1 MIFEL
6 ASFDLLTANDS
17 QLVSSAGLWSALTR
31 IGRSHPTARILLVAD
46 VLKKETIVEAFER
59 VATKEELL
67 PEGVLNYRMNY
78 EEFLAQ
84 AVQDTRYIR
93 SYLALDTKLDE
104 DQALGLLGAY
114 GMRAYPLDHELPR
127 PFVTAKEVWSHV
139 EGDDGRSYALL
150 RTKADQHSALIHP
163 RLLHNLL
170 AQDFPVWVALHGYT
184 FPASDVMRL
193 LRQKSAMAR
202 YSDGKN
208 MESAQDAEHA
218 QSGVQIISDALSNGE
233 SLHTFRLYVLVGGK
247 DASELNGRVEIVN
260 GAFPMRLERVYAPGE
275 MITRLFSS
283 EVLADEDGT
292 PVTTTG
298 MALLAGSALSFRR
311 RTATRGVL
319 LGVDRN
325 QAPVV
330 LDMFDDRNPSYNAVV
345 LGQTGSGKTFAV
357 LLLMLRHLLS
367 GVRLII
373 VDPQA
378 NVDLE
383 FLGEDVYQKSV
394 VGTESA
400 SINILDI
407 VHDEIGGQVEMAISM
422 LRMLGIHRDQPL
434 ERALLDEALMDLY
447 RPIWDGEHIAPTLR
461 ELLAWMQDKVKSAE
475 RGVEHETAEMLALNL
490 KPYVTGSRANLFG
503 RATTVDFALDHAVNV
518 FDVSRLPQQGMGGD
532 LRSAL
537 LSIMVANINQS
548 IRRRRRAGDRAPI
561 LFFVDEMGI
570 LMRDPVVAS
579 YISAEYKTARARL
592 VGMIVADQDLHSL
605 LGPKDEQGI
614 HHGVPMLANSATT
627 LVFNQRDSEKAR
639 IREHFP
645 NLPESIVDMLPALPR
660 GVCVSQFADGD
671 LLVVSVQPSELDRV
685 VLSSRLQD
693 RMAARKLIAQIKK
706 ERMRR

>member
-6 ASFDLLTANDS
+6 ASFDLLTANES
-17 QLVSSAGLWSALTR
+17 QLVASAGLWSALTR
-31 IGRSHPTARILLVAD
+31 ISRAHPTARILLVAD
-46 VLKKETIVEAFER
+46 VLKKETILQAFER
-59 VATKEELL
+59 VATPDEKL
-67 PEGVLNYRMNY
+67 PEGVLKYRIQY
-78 EEFLAQ
+78 EDFLSHT
-84 AVQDTRYIR
+84 VQDTRYIR
-93 SYLALDTKLDE
+93 AYLALDTHLDE
-104 DQALGLLGAY
+104 GQALGLLGAY

-127 PFVTAKEVWSHV
+127 PFVMAKEVWAHV
-139 EGDDGRSYALL
+139 EGDDGNDYALL

-170 AQDFPVWVALHGYT
+170 MQDFPVWVALHGYT
-184 FPASDVMRL
+184 FPPAKVTQL

-202 YSDGKN
+202 YSEGKT

-233 SLHTFRLYVLVGGK
+233 SLHTFRVYVLVGGPTVK
-247 DASELNGRVEIVN
+247 ELNARVEIVR
-260 GAFPMRLERVYAPGE
+260 GAFPLRMERVYAPGE
-275 MITRLFSS
+275 VIARLFSS
-283 EVLADEDGT
+283 ETLPDDDGT

-298 MALLAGSALSFRR
+298 MALLTGSAMSFRR

-319 LGVDRN
+319 MGADRN

-330 LDMFDDRNPSYNAVV
+330 LDIFDDRNPSYNAVV
-345 LGQTGSGKTFAV
+345 LGQTGSGKTFAI
-357 LLLMLRHLLS
+357 LLLMLRHLLT

-378 NVDLE
+378 NVELK
-383 FLGEDVYQKSV
+383 FLGEDVYQKNV
-394 VGTESA
+394 VGTEEA
-400 SINILDI
+400 AMNILDI

-422 LRMLGIHRDQPL
+422 LRMLGVHTDQPL
-434 ERALLDEALMDLY
+434 ERALLDEGLMELY
-447 RPIWDGEHIAPTLR
+447 RPNWGREQPAPTMT
-461 ELLAWMQDKVKSAE
+461 ELLGWMRKKAQDSESVVA
-475 RGVEHETAEMLALNL
+475 RETAEILTLNL
-490 KPYVTGSRANLFG
+490 QPYVSGSRANLFG

-570 LMRDPVVAS
+570 LMRDPVVAA

-627 LVFNQRDSEKAR
+627 LIFNQRDSEKAR

-645 NLPESIVDMLPALPR
+645 NLPETIVDALPALPR

-671 LLVVSVQPSELDRV
+671 LLVVSVIPSRFDQI

-693 RMAARKLIAQIKK
+693 REAAQRLNEQMNA
-706 ERMRR
+706 EG